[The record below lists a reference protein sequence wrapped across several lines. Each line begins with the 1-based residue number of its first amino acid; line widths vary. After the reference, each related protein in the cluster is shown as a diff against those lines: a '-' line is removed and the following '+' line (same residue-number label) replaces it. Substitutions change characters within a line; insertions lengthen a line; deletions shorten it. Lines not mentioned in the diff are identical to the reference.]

1 MPGSAPPGSAATI
14 GTLAPVG
21 PEAPASDGW
30 SLAETGAASTR
41 IRTTV
46 AKAVAGAADRR
57 RDVAVVGLPPVC
69 VTAQATERS
78 LERRPNHGASHDG

>member
-1 MPGSAPPGSAATI
+1 MPGSAPAGSAATS
-14 GTLAPVG
+14 GTVAPVT
-21 PEAPASDGW
+21 PEAPSADW

-57 RDVAVVGLPPVC
+57 RAVAVVGLPLVC
-69 VTAQATERS
+69 ETVCETAQATERY
-78 LERRPNHGASHDG
+78 LERRPNHAGD

>member
-1 MPGSAPPGSAATI
+1 MPGSAPAGSAATI
-14 GTLAPVG
+14 GTVGAVGAVGMVAPVG

-57 RDVAVVGLPPVC
+57 RDVAVVSLPP
-69 VTAQATERS
+69 
-78 LERRPNHGASHDG
+78 G